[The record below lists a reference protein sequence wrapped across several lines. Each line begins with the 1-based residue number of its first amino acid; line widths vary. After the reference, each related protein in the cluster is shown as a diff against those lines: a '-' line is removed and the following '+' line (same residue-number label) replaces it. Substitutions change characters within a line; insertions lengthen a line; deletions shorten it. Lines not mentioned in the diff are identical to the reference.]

1 MTNSTDTVHDLVVFG
16 ATSFVGQIL
25 TRYLLGTYGV
35 GGQVRWA
42 IAGRSESK
50 LNALKAD
57 LGQRAGDLPVILAD
71 ASDDS
76 ALQSMCE
83 QARVIIS
90 TVGPYALYGEPLV
103 RACVHTGT
111 DYCDLTGEV
120 QWIRKMVE
128 RYEAGAKASGA
139 RIVHCCGF
147 DSIPSDM
154 GVWFL
159 QNQAEQTFG
168 KPCRDVRMRVK
179 TAKGEFSGGTVASMI
194 NVAKEAAADPKLR
207 KELANPFSICPPEH
221 RSETRQPSLKGAEY
235 DKTFNAWLAPFV
247 MGAIN
252 TRVVHRSNALQNA
265 RYGKEFTYDEAM
277 MTGRGT
283 KGRLAAYAITGG
295 LAAFFTAS
303 AIKPSRWL
311 VEKFVP
317 KPGEGPSPE
326 AQKAGFY
333 DLRFVGRTEDGKTL
347 ITRVT
352 GDQDPGYGSTGK
364 MLGEA
369 GMCLAF
375 DIPADKPGGFWTP
388 ASLLDGKL
396 LDRLTSKAGLTFE
409 VLETR

>member
-1 MTNSTDTVHDLVVFG
+1 MTKSTQTTYDLVVFG

-25 TRYLLGTYGV
+25 TRYLLEAYGV
-35 GGQVRWA
+35 GKSVSWA

-50 LNALKAD
+50 LATLKED
-57 LGQRAGDLPVILAD
+57 LGGDAADLPVIIAD
-71 ASDDS
+71 AAGEAD
-76 ALQSMCE
+76 LQAMCD
-83 QARVIIS
+83 QTRVIIS

-103 RACVHTGT
+103 QACVRTGT

-128 RYEAGAKASGA
+128 RYEEEAKSSGA

-159 QNQAEQTFG
+159 QQQAEQTFG
-168 KPCRDVRMRVK
+168 APCRDVRMRVK
-179 TAKGEFSGGTVASMI
+179 AAKGEFSGGTVASMI
-194 NVAKEAAADPKLR
+194 NVAKEAASDPKLR
-207 KELANPFSICPPEH
+207 KELANPFSICPPDH
-221 RSETRQPSLKGAEY
+221 RSQARQPSLKTAEY
-235 DKTFNAWLAPFV
+235 DEDFGVWLAPFV

-252 TRVVHRSNALQNA
+252 TRVVHRSNALQQV

-277 MTGRGT
+277 MTGRGM
-283 KGRLAAYAITGG
+283 KGRLTAYGITGG
-295 LAAFFTAS
+295 LGAFFTAS
-303 AIKPSRWL
+303 ALKPTRWL

-317 KPGEGPSPE
+317 APGEGPSPE
-326 AQKAGFY
+326 AQENGYF
-333 DLRFVGRTEDGKTL
+333 DLRFIGKTEDGRTL
-347 ITRVT
+347 ITKVT
-352 GDQDPGYGSTGK
+352 GDRDPGYGSTGK

-375 DIPADKPGGFWTP
+375 DVPAEQPGGFWTP

-396 LDRLTSKAGLTFE
+396 MDRLTSKAGLAFE
-409 VLETR
+409 LVETR

>member
-1 MTNSTDTVHDLVVFG
+1 MSTKTDTTYDIVVFG

-25 TRYLLGTYGV
+25 TGYLLESYGI
-35 GGQVRWA
+35 GKDVRWA

-50 LNALKAD
+50 LATLKQGLGPSASELPVIVAYAADESALKA
-57 LGQRAGDLPVILAD
+57 
-71 ASDDS
+71 
-76 ALQSMCE
+76 MCD
-83 QARVIIS
+83 QTRVVIS

-103 RACVHTGT
+103 KICAETGT

-120 QWIRKMVE
+120 QWIRKMVDT
-128 RYEAGAKASGA
+128 YEDKAKASGA

-159 QNQAEQTFG
+159 QEKAAETFG
-168 KPCRDVRMRVK
+168 APCQDVRMRVK
-179 TAKGEFSGGTVASMI
+179 IAKGEFSGGTVASMMNI
-194 NVAKEAAADPKLR
+194 AKEAAADPKLR

-221 RSETRQPSLKGAEY
+221 RSKTRQPSLKGAEF
-235 DKTFNAWLAPFV
+235 DNDFGVWLAPFV

-252 TRVVHRSNALQNA
+252 TRIVHRSNALQNA

-283 KGRLAAYAITGG
+283 KGRLAAYAVTGG
-295 LAAFFTAS
+295 LGAFLMAS
-303 AIKPSRWL
+303 AVKPTRWL

-333 DLRFVGRTEDGKTL
+333 DLRFVGRTEDGKTI
-347 ITRVT
+347 ITKVT

-375 DIPADKPGGFWTP
+375 DIPADQPGGFWTP
-388 ASLLDGKL
+388 SSLLDGKL
-396 LDRLTSKAGLTFE
+396 MDRLTSKAGLTFE